1 MLVEGKCFCTSLR
14 AYDYTDKI
22 RSVLICLLGDIHMDS
37 HSHHNEP
44 DMLSVEEAR
53 DRILAMFQPLTA
65 EDVDL
70 LDALGQVLAE
80 DIVSDIKIPPLAN
93 SAMDG
98 YAVQHADIVTA
109 GPETPVT
116 LSVDGYIAAG
126 QLPDRPVTKGNA
138 IRIMTGAPIP
148 PGANTVIPFEDTSEY
163 ELKNA
168 GLNPVD
174 LDKVDIKLESPVG
187 SNVRPA
193 GQDIQIGE
201 KVLSKGVV
209 LRPGEIGVI
218 ASLGRNKVRVIR
230 RPSIAVLATGDEL
243 IEPGNPSVEGRI
255 YDSNS
260 YGVCASVV
268 KYGGRPTFLGI
279 AQDNL
284 VSMNSK
290 IEEGFNADMILT
302 SAGVSKGDY
311 DIVKDVLISR
321 GEIDFWSVR
330 MRPAKPLA
338 FGVLFSDDGKK
349 IPHIGLPGNP
359 VSALVAF
366 EELVRPAI
374 LKMMGYKELDK
385 PTVKAVLEDDIV
397 NNDGRRVY
405 ARAIITNRNGKYYAS
420 LTGNQG
426 SNVLTSMVR
435 ANGLAICPEDV
446 ACMKAGQEVE
456 VQMLDWADGGYSR

>member
-1 MLVEGKCFCTSLR
+1 MNF
-14 AYDYTDKI
+14 
-22 RSVLICLLGDIHMDS
+22 
-37 HSHHNEP
+37 HSHHDEP

-53 DRILAMFQPLTA
+53 DRILAMFQPLDS
-65 EDVDL
+65 EYVDL
-70 LDALGQVLAE
+70 LDGLGQVLDE
-80 DIVSDIKIPPLAN
+80 DIVSNINIPPLSN

-98 YAVQHADIVTA
+98 YAVQHADISMA
-109 GPETPVT
+109 NAESPVT
-116 LSVDGYIAAG
+116 LNVDGYIAAG
-126 QLPDRPVTKGNA
+126 QLPDHPVIKGRT

-148 PGANTVIPFEDTSEY
+148 PGADTVIPFEDTNEY
-163 ELKNA
+163 ELKNL
-168 GLNPVD
+168 GLGPMD
-174 LDKVDIKLESPVG
+174 IDKIEIKIESPIG
-187 SNVRPA
+187 SNVRPS
-193 GQDIQIGE
+193 GQDIKIGE
-201 KVLSKGVV
+201 KVLSQGMV

-218 ASLGRNKVRVIR
+218 ASLGRNKVKVIR
-230 RPSIAVLATGDEL
+230 RPCIAVLATGDEL
-243 IEPGNPSVEGRI
+243 IEPGNPPIEGRI

-260 YGVCASVV
+260 YGVCASVL
-268 KYGGRPTFLGI
+268 KYGGLPKFLGI

-284 VSMNSK
+284 DSMNRK

-311 DIVKDVLISR
+311 DIVKDVLVSR

-338 FGVLFSDDGKK
+338 FGVLFSGEQKK

-385 PTVKAVLEDDIV
+385 LTVKAILEDDIV
-397 NNDGRRVY
+397 NSDGRRVY
-405 ARAIITNRNGKYYAS
+405 ARAIITIKDGKYYAN

-426 SNVLTSMVR
+426 SNVLTSMIR

-446 ACMKAGQEVE
+446 ECMKAGQEVE

>member
-1 MLVEGKCFCTSLR
+1 ME
-14 AYDYTDKI
+14 I
-22 RSVLICLLGDIHMDS
+22 

-53 DRILAMFQPLTA
+53 ARILAMFQPLLS
-65 EDVDL
+65 EEIDL
-70 LDALGQVLAE
+70 LSSLGQVLDE
-80 DIVSDIKIPPLAN
+80 DIVSNITIPPLSN

-98 YAVQHADIVTA
+98 YAVKYRDIRDANPDNPVNLDVT
-109 GPETPVT
+109 
-116 LSVDGYIAAG
+116 GYLAAG
-126 QLPDRPVTKGNA
+126 QLPGVEVSDGKA

-148 PGANTVIPFEDTSEY
+148 PGADTVVPFEDTNEY
-163 ELKNA
+163 ELKRF
-168 GLNPVD
+168 GMGPQE
-174 LDKVDIKLESPVG
+174 IKDVEIRIESPIG

-193 GQDIQIGE
+193 GQDIRSGD
-201 KVLSKGVV
+201 KVLDKGTV

-243 IEPGNPSVEGRI
+243 IEPGKPILPGSI

-260 YGVCASVV
+260 YGICASVL
-268 KYGGRPTFLGI
+268 KYGGIPNFLGI

-284 VSMNSK
+284 ESMNRK
-290 IEEGFNADMILT
+290 LEEGLLADMILT

-311 DIVKDVLISR
+311 DIVKDVLLSR

-338 FGVLFSDDGKK
+338 FGVLFGPGGRKV
-349 IPHIGLPGNP
+349 PHIGLPGNP

-374 LKMMGYKELDK
+374 LKMIGYKDFNK
-385 PTVKAVLEDDIV
+385 PTVKAILEDDII
-397 NNDGRRVY
+397 NNDRRRVY
-405 ARAIITNRNGKYYAS
+405 ARAIVTSRDGCYYAS
-420 LTGNQG
+420 LTGDQG
-426 SNVLTSMVR
+426 SGILTSMAH
-435 ANGLAICPEDV
+435 ANGLAIYPEDV
-446 ACMKAGQEVE
+446 EVMKAGEEVD
-456 VQMLDWADGGYSR
+456 VQMLDWADGGHSL